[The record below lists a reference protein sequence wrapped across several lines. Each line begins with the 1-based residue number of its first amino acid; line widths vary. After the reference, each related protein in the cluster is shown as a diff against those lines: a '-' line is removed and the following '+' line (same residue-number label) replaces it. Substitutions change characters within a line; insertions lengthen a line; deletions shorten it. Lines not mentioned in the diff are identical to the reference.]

1 MFISRRATGLTSV
14 SKKAFAS
21 QQVKGPVPKLGMGG
35 TSIGDMYTRIPNA
48 QALETVAAAYDNGIR
63 FFDTAPWYGL
73 GLSEAR
79 FGLALNDYPRDE
91 YIMQTKVGRTL
102 MPVVEPLSKWSGNL
116 RFQEHY
122 EYTAEAFRAQHWNS
136 LQRMGCGRIDS
147 LVIHDLEPNNFN
159 SSWDEA
165 AAKLENELAGP
176 EGGFR
181 EL

>member
-1 MFISRRATGLTSV
+1 
-14 SKKAFAS
+14 
-21 QQVKGPVPKLGMGG
+21 MGG

-116 RFQEHY
+116 RF
-122 EYTAEAFRAQHWNS
+122 
-136 LQRMGCGRIDS
+136 
-147 LVIHDLEPNNFN
+147 
-159 SSWDEA
+159 
-165 AAKLENELAGP
+165 
-176 EGGFR
+176 
-181 EL
+181 